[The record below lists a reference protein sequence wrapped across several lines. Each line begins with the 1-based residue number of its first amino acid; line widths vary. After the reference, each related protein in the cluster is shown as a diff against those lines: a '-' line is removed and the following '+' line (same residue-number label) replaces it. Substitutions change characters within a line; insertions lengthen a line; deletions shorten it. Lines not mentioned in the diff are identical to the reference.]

1 MPFDPLT
8 IAGTPYGAPL
18 VPRLPIRFR
27 RTEILTVVYETD
39 REAADALIPAP
50 LELAAPLVLV
60 NVYWMHDA
68 EFFGV
73 YGESAVQ
80 LPVRLPDDSPSMY
93 SPFLVLDSDGAVA
106 AGRELYGQPKKAGR
120 VSLGPEGDLLVG
132 RVARNGIELLTAT
145 MCWKQQAC
153 TPDLLAAHVP
163 GNGSNVN
170 LRVLPAD
177 GAEVTRELVVRD
189 FEDVVVHE
197 CWTGPATIELRA
209 NAQVPV
215 HLLPVRGIRVATHR
229 LIDLT
234 LPQGRVVH
242 RY

>member
-1 MPFDPLT
+1 MTFDPLT
-8 IAGTPYGAPL
+8 IASTPHGAPL

-39 REAADALIPAP
+39 AEAAGAFVPAP
-50 LELAAPLVLV
+50 LELTAPLVLV
-60 NVYWMHDA
+60 NVFWMHDA

-80 LPVRLPDDSPSMY
+80 LPVRLPDGTPSMY
-93 SPFLVLDSDGAVA
+93 SPLLVLDSDAAVA

-120 VSLGPEGDLLVG
+120 VSLRPHGDLLVG
-132 RVARNGIELLTAT
+132 RVERNGIEVVTAT

-153 TPDLLAAHVP
+153 APDLLSALVP

-170 LRVLPAD
+170 LRILPAD
-177 GAEVTRELVVRD
+177 GTDVTRELVVRD

-215 HLLPVRGIRVATHR
+215 HLLPVRGVRAATHR

-234 LPQGRVVH
+234 LPPGRVIH

>member
-1 MPFDPLT
+1 MPFDPT
-8 IAGTPYGAPL
+8 AISSTPYGAPL
-18 VPRLPIRFR
+18 TPRLPIRLR

-39 REAADALIPAP
+39 AEAADALIPAP
-50 LELAAPLVLV
+50 LELTAPRVLV

-80 LPVRLPDDSPSMY
+80 LPVRLPDGSPAMY
-93 SPFLVLDSDGAVA
+93 SPFLVLGSDGAVA
-106 AGRELYGQPKKAGR
+106 AGRELYGQPKKAGEVELR
-120 VSLGPEGDLLVG
+120 PYGDLLVG
-132 RVARNGIELLTAT
+132 RVARNSIDVVTAT
-145 MCWKQQAC
+145 LCWKQQAC
-153 TPDLLAAHVP
+153 APDLLEPLVP
-163 GNGSNVN
+163 GSGTNVN

-177 GAEVTRELVVRD
+177 GDAVTRELVARD

-197 CWTGPATIELRA
+197 CWTGPATIELRP

-215 HLLPVRGIRVATHR
+215 HQLPVRAVSGALHR
-229 LIDLT
+229 LVDLT
-234 LPQGRVVH
+234 LPPGRVIH